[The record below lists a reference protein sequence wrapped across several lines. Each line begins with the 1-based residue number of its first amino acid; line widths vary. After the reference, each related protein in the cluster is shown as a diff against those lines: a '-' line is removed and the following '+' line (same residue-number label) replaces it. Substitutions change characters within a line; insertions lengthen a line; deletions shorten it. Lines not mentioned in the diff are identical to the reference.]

1 MALLALWVTGVDY
14 GSAWLIGGIVIMG
27 ALASAAAF
35 PPASLSLPT
44 RLASI
49 FALGYTTLGLISSAL
64 VIVHQLKPATYL
76 IGVVA
81 CGVLLTLVALKR
93 GGIPRRATTAW
104 SEIREWPWELSAG
117 LTALLALAVT
127 RPPALLEYGS
137 SSAWRYWADAAQIA
151 DSGRVPLHTP
161 QWGTTFPFTVS
172 KALMNAFNAGAGYL
186 LGSNL
191 AADVG
196 VLAWFP
202 VVGWAIALW
211 AVGWELGLRRT
222 APLLAV
228 AGAVAITLPGG
239 FTANAEMAR
248 DFQQFKA
255 ENVGRMV
262 AFSALALAIRQVRS
276 GGTTADAVVVGLL
289 FAAAATTHLVPTF
302 VALAFLVGVLLATVV
317 ERRSFPVGFRSMAAG
332 IATLVLLAG
341 ALPVLSG
348 GDIGFQGAS
357 GGYQPFH
364 APGQTRPLDPTAAFI
379 HHFVPFPTAATRW
392 QTAPRSILNDAV
404 DQAVGVKNP
413 SAFWIAAAS
422 IVLVA
427 VALVLPGRSVG
438 AVGGSFV
445 LALAL
450 VGGAIVFAFRY
461 HTVVPGGFGA
471 KRLFDYIDLPLMVL
485 ACCVLESALHI
496 LERISATLTRPLSL
510 LLCLGAVAFMLSSQP
525 TLSTPSAAAVAQ
537 YDKTMSIVRSTT
549 PCGARLLFNFRTTG
563 SVQLLAHR
571 VAILEGMAPYLRPTL
586 LNSTLATL
594 YGAREF
600 FAAPKD
606 HTEYLTAH
614 HVNYV
619 VVATGDDISG
629 ALRQA
634 GMRVDL
640 PSLEALPN
648 LELVSSQ
655 PGLLIFGV
663 RDQVTDSS
671 LIYPGY
677 GC

>member
-1 MALLALWVTGVDY
+1 MALLALWVTGVNH
-14 GSAWLIGGIVIMG
+14 GSAWLLGGIVVMG

-35 PPASLSLPT
+35 PPGSLSLPT

-64 VIVHQLKPATYL
+64 VIVHHLTPETYV
-76 IGVVA
+76 IGVVVV
-81 CGVLLTLVALKR
+81 GVLLSLVALKR
-93 GGIPRRATTAW
+93 GGIPHRATAAW
-104 SEIREWPWELSAG
+104 SELRRWSWELSAG
-117 LTALLALAVT
+117 LIALSALALT
-127 RPPALLEYGS
+127 RPSGLLEYGS

-151 DSGRVPLHTP
+151 DSGRVPGQTP

-172 KALMNAFNAGAGYL
+172 KALMNAFNAGADYL
-186 LGSNL
+186 IGSNL
-191 AADVG
+191 AANIW
-196 VLAWFP
+196 VLSWFP

-255 ENVGRMV
+255 ENIGRMV

-276 GGTTADAVVVGLL
+276 GGTTVDAVIVGLL

-302 VALAFLVGVLLATVV
+302 VAIAFLVGVLLATVA
-317 ERRSFPVGFRSMAAG
+317 ERRSIPVSFRSMAAG
-332 IATLVLLAG
+332 IATLVVLAG

-348 GDIGFQGAS
+348 GDIGFEGAS
-357 GGYQPFH
+357 GTYKPFH
-364 APGQTRPLDPTAAFI
+364 APGQNKDLDPTAAFI
-379 HHFVPFPTAATRW
+379 HHFVPFPTPAIRW
-392 QTAPRSILNDAV
+392 QTAPRSILTDAV

-413 SAFWIAAAS
+413 SAVWIAAVS
-422 IVLVA
+422 IVLIA
-427 VALVLPGRSVG
+427 VALLLPGRSVG

-461 HTVVPGGFGA
+461 HTVVPGGFGE
-471 KRLFDYIDLPLMVL
+471 KRLFDYIDLPLIVL
-485 ACCVLESALHI
+485 ACCVLESALHN
-496 LERISATLTRPLSL
+496 LERISATLTRPVAL
-510 LLCLGAVAFMLSSQP
+510 LLALGAVAFMLSSQ
-525 TLSTPSAAAVAQ
+525 STPSNPSAAAVAQ
-537 YDKTMSIVRSTT
+537 YERTMSILRSTT
-549 PCGARLLFNFRTTG
+549 PCGARVLFNFRTTG

-571 VAILEGMAPYLRPTL
+571 VAILEGMAPYLRPAL
-586 LNSTLATL
+586 LNSTLVTL
-594 YGAREF
+594 YGARTF
-600 FAAPKD
+600 LAAPQD
-606 HTEYLTAH
+606 HAEYLTTH
-614 HVNYV
+614 HINYV
-619 VVATGDDISG
+619 VVATGQNIVE
-629 ALRQA
+629 AIRQA
-634 GMRVDL
+634 GMAVNL
-640 PSLEALPN
+640 PQLKALPN
-648 LELVSSQ
+648 LQLVSSQ
-655 PGLLIFGV
+655 PGLLVFGV
-663 RDQVTDSS
+663 RDQVTNSS